1 MPWLLGSAF
10 SPGDLDAGKSYTHL
24 KISHLEHS
32 VRDQFIRV
40 YVDRGYL
47 DGEDWMWA
55 AVGKAQVFLIRDEPA
70 ADPAGTDYTDLV
82 ATVVVDEDVDALLYD
97 LNSAALYAY
106 LETKG
111 LIGAGSAV

>member
-1 MPWLLGSAF
+1 MPWLLDSAF

-55 AVGKAQVFLIRDEPA
+55 AVGKAQVFLIRDEPTT
-70 ADPAGTDYTDLV
+70 DPAGTDYTDLV
-82 ATVVVDEDVDALLYD
+82 STVVAEGEEGDLVYD